1 MQKITKILFAWCLQ
15 VNSTQLTIFS
25 WNFVPFS
32 CADIVFIVFM
42 TLGFYWSKKRA
53 THILSQRW
61 TWADP
66 NTRGESVLPNWGHET
81 SGWRAYWVFPP
92 CLQCLKSDENVLT
105 WCRSF
110 LPIGIIFNGFLS
122 IWPNPSWSFSGIELL
137 RSNDKLE
144 LILNSSSNI
153 EFWKGYLLFI
163 RKCVTLII
171 CAPISAALHLAP
183 CWLYLYFSTKLNKIK
198 C

>member
-1 MQKITKILFAWCLQ
+1 MRKKLTTKILFAWCLQ

-92 CLQCLKSDENVLT
+92 CLQRLKSDENVFFT

-110 LPIGIIFNGFLS
+110 YQ
-122 IWPNPSWSFSGIELL
+122 
-137 RSNDKLE
+137 LE
-144 LILNSSSNI
+144 LSSMAFYQFDQIHPDLFQEYN
-153 EFWKGYLLFI
+153 YLGLMTNWSSF
-163 RKCVTLII
+163 
-171 CAPISAALHLAP
+171 
-183 CWLYLYFSTKLNKIK
+183 
-198 C
+198 